1 MLEVYSLI
9 ERQIM
14 TLTEKQNDNEIVQK
28 NIQITRRLRRE
39 LNAKYKESAEIKE
52 NGTIESFNSWL
63 VRQLTKLANA

>member
-1 MLEVYSLI
+1 
-9 ERQIM
+9 M